1 MGRQM
6 ISRYQFS
13 AGSEK
18 IKRKQGAIPRMGTRG
33 TNGARKGRLASG
45 LVRRI
50 TITAPQTIT
59 KANNVPMLVIS
70 ASMLSGI
77 KPAIEATK
85 RPVRMVDFHGVRN
98 FG

>member
-1 MGRQM
+1 MSSQM

-13 AGSEK
+13 AGSENINSKHVRMPK
-18 IKRKQGAIPRMGTRG
+18 IGTSG
-33 TNGARKGRLASG
+33 TKGARNGRFALG
-45 LVRRI
+45 FVLRM

-70 ASMLSGI
+70 ARILSGMN
-77 KPAIEATK
+77 PAIDATK
-85 RPVRMVDFHGVRN
+85 RPVRMVDFQGVRN